1 MEGSNGN
8 EGSVESDWCVC
19 VCVCVHVTYD
29 VYDVYCHVCSLHFF
43 SISAACYYLV
53 LLHCWS
59 VLLYCIS
66 ADVGY

>member
-29 VYDVYCHVCSLHFF
+29 VYDV
-43 SISAACYYLV
+43 
-53 LLHCWS
+53 
-59 VLLYCIS
+59 
-66 ADVGY
+66 